1 MKVNDAISGVLL
13 LILSLA
19 VLWNVSSYPTIP
31 GQNVGPAAFPG
42 LLAALLLVCSLI
54 LIVRGLRERGVQ
66 PWVVLGSWMTSPW
79 HRRNFF
85 VTLGCLLF
93 YIFASND
100 LGFIPCAII
109 VLAAMFWAL
118 DVRPVLILP
127 VAVGM
132 TLLVHMIFYKGL
144 RVPLPWGIL
153 LPWQW

>member
-1 MKVNDAISGVLL
+1 
-13 LILSLA
+13 
-19 VLWNVSSYPTIP
+19 
-31 GQNVGPAAFPG
+31 
-42 LLAALLLVCSLI
+42 
-54 LIVRGLRERGVQ
+54 
-66 PWVVLGSWMTSPW
+66 LGSWMTSPW

-132 TLLVHMIFYKGL
+132 TLLVHLIFYKGL